1 MRKHL
6 EIKDTFRN
14 QSPMRGRPDLPPNA
28 ACVLQMQPWL
38 LNMKSSMTRKVGANA
53 AADSFQHHG
62 GGQCAG

>member
-1 MRKHL
+1 
-6 EIKDTFRN
+6 
-14 QSPMRGRPDLPPNA
+14 MRGRPDLPPNA